1 MATRQ
6 KPYEQFGP
14 FILFRK
20 LESDALGDLWRAARI
35 DGTEIG
41 PMVAIRRLS
50 GGRREALVENAH
62 AVAQILPHLAGTS
75 FVREQ
80 QVLIVDGSPCLVW
93 EYGGGRSL
101 RYIID
106 QSRGT
111 KEAPASPLPLDQA
124 LVIAEKVAL
133 SLATMADLRD
143 SHGQKLLHG
152 ALIPQFIWIIEG
164 GEIRVA
170 GQRLGAG
177 ILASLA
183 DPQVSSEIGRYFA
196 PEHAQKPSDVYSMGA
211 ILFLLVTG
219 QEPPD
224 AATASAFGSAVRGAR
239 TTTGEAIPE
248 DIRIIFDKSLNID
261 PSMRYPSMA
270 EMKQAISGV
279 AHSGR
284 YSGSTFNLAFYLTT
298 LLKKELEIEAA
309 ERLKESKVN
318 MAAYAPAAV
327 SPPVPTPAP
336 VVPQR
341 PEMFADALAES
352 KPKKRL
358 PLYIAAAAL
367 VVAAAAGGFVMMR
380 KPAAPTVT
388 AVTAA
393 QIAAPSLPAVQS
405 EARSELTATTSQ
417 EEIDTGAEQD
427 PEAQKRAFEQAVRE
441 KLQAEMMKLQNAFMA
456 ELRAKEAAASTPAP
470 PARSQPIA
478 EQPAVQPAEDRATMT
493 AAEFDQQRRESRQAA
508 ELTAPA
514 VEQTATMP
522 PSAPAQAAVTPP
534 AQPVANSIRPG
545 ALVDAGTLDSVPRPL
560 RPVRA
565 NYPAIAARQK
575 ISATIILTALISEE
589 GEVLDV
595 RVLLGDARFGLN
607 DSAVRAIRGTRFSPP
622 MKDGQRVR
630 TWLPQT
636 IEFNPN

>member
-1 MATRQ
+1 MAARQ
-6 KPYEQFGP
+6 KPYDQFGP

-35 DGTEIG
+35 DGAHVG
-41 PMVAIRRLS
+41 PTVALRRLS

-62 AVAQILPHLAGTS
+62 AVAPILPHLVGTS

-80 QVLIVDGSPCLVW
+80 EVLIVDGSPCLVW

-106 QSRGT
+106 HSRGT
-111 KEAPASPLPLDQA
+111 KEAQPSPLPIDQA

-152 ALIPQFIWIIEG
+152 ALLPQFIWISEG

-224 AATASAFGSAVRGAR
+224 AATASAFVSAVRGAR

-261 PSMRYPSMA
+261 PSMRYASMA
-270 EMKQAISGV
+270 EMKQAIASV

-284 YSGSTFNLAFYLTT
+284 YSGSTFNLAFYLST
-298 LLKKELEIEAA
+298 LLKKELELEAA
-309 ERLKESKVN
+309 ERAKESKVS
-318 MAAYAPAAV
+318 MAAYTPPAVSDPAPA
-327 SPPVPTPAP
+327 PAP
-336 VVPQR
+336 VAPQR
-341 PEMFADALAES
+341 PEMFAEALAES

-358 PLYIAAAAL
+358 PLFIAAASL
-367 VVAAAAGGFVMMR
+367 IVAVAAGGLVMMR
-380 KPAAPTVT
+380 KPAASPV
-388 AVTAA
+388 APVTAA
-393 QIAAPSLPAVQS
+393 QIPAPSLTPVLPGGGN
-405 EARSELTATTSQ
+405 ELTANVPSD
-417 EEIDTGAEQD
+417 EASTGVGQD
-427 PEAQKRAFEQAVRE
+427 PEAQKQAFEQAVRE
-441 KLQAEMMKLQNAFMA
+441 KLQAEMMKLQNDFMA
-456 ELRAKEAAASTPAP
+456 ELRAKQTASTPAP
-470 PARSQPIA
+470 PARAQPVP
-478 EQPAVQPAEDRATMT
+478 EQPAVQVAEEQPSMT
-493 AAEFDQQRRESRQAA
+493 AAEFDQQRREARQAEQPA
-508 ELTAPA
+508 PPVVPTATIAPA
-514 VEQTATMP
+514 E
-522 PSAPAQAAVTPP
+522 PA
-534 AQPVANSIRPG
+534 PVAATPTSQQPASSIRVG
-545 ALVDAGTLDSVPRPL
+545 DLVDAGSLDAVPRPL

-565 NYPAIAARQK
+565 SYPAIAARQK

-595 RVLLGDARFGLN
+595 RVLRGDARFGLN
-607 DSAVRAIRGTRFSPP
+607 DSAVRAIRATRFSPP
-622 MKDGQRVR
+622 MKEGKRVR

-636 IEFNPN
+636 IEFDPN

>member
-1 MATRQ
+1 
-6 KPYEQFGP
+6 
-14 FILFRK
+14 
-20 LESDALGDLWRAARI
+20 
-35 DGTEIG
+35 
-41 PMVAIRRLS
+41 
-50 GGRREALVENAH
+50 
-62 AVAQILPHLAGTS
+62 
-75 FVREQ
+75 
-80 QVLIVDGSPCLVW
+80 VW
-93 EYGGGRSL
+93 EYAGGRSL

-111 KEAPASPLPLDQA
+111 KEAPPSPLPLDQA

-143 SHGQKLLHG
+143 SHGQKRLHG

-177 ILASLA
+177 ILSSLA

-196 PEHAQKPSDVYSMGA
+196 PEHAQKPSDVYSMGS

-270 EMKQAISGV
+270 EMKQAISSV

-309 ERLKESKVN
+309 ERLKESRVS
-318 MAAYAPAAV
+318 MAAYAPPAV
-327 SPPVPTPAP
+327 STAAPAPVP

-358 PLYIAAAAL
+358 PLYLAAASL

-380 KPAAPTVT
+380 KPAATPVA

-393 QIAAPSLPAVQS
+393 QIAAPSLPPVQP
-405 EARSELTATTSQ
+405 ELGSELTATVLSD
-417 EEIDTGAEQD
+417 EVNSGADQD
-427 PEAQKRAFEQAVRE
+427 PEAQKRAFDQAVRE
-441 KLQAEMMKLQNAFMA
+441 RLQAEMMKLQNDFMA
-456 ELRAKEAAASTPAP
+456 ELKAKQAAASTPAP
-470 PARSQPIA
+470 PARSQPVS
-478 EQPAVQPAEDRATMT
+478 EQPDVQPAEERPSMT
-493 AAEFDQQRRESRQAA
+493 AAEFDQQRREARQA
-508 ELTAPA
+508 EQPAPA
-514 VEQTATMP
+514 VAETATVA
-522 PSAPAQAAVTPP
+522 PSEPAPVAATPP
-534 AQPVANSIRPG
+534 AQPVTNSIRVG
-545 ALVDAGTLDSVPRPL
+545 DLVDAGSLDAVPRPL

-565 NYPAIAARQK
+565 SYPAIAARQK

-595 RVLLGDARFGLN
+595 RVLRGDARFGLN
-607 DSAVRAIRGTRFSPP
+607 DSAVRAIRATRFSPP
-622 MKDGQRVR
+622 MKEGKRVR

-636 IEFNPN
+636 IEFDPN

>member
-1 MATRQ
+1 
-6 KPYEQFGP
+6 
-14 FILFRK
+14 
-20 LESDALGDLWRAARI
+20 
-35 DGTEIG
+35 
-41 PMVAIRRLS
+41 
-50 GGRREALVENAH
+50 
-62 AVAQILPHLAGTS
+62 
-75 FVREQ
+75 
-80 QVLIVDGSPCLVW
+80 
-93 EYGGGRSL
+93 
-101 RYIID
+101 
-106 QSRGT
+106 
-111 KEAPASPLPLDQA
+111 
-124 LVIAEKVAL
+124 
-133 SLATMADLRD
+133 
-143 SHGQKLLHG
+143 
-152 ALIPQFIWIIEG
+152 
-164 GEIRVA
+164 
-170 GQRLGAG
+170 
-177 ILASLA
+177 
-183 DPQVSSEIGRYFA
+183 
-196 PEHAQKPSDVYSMGA
+196 
-211 ILFLLVTG
+211 
-219 QEPPD
+219 
-224 AATASAFGSAVRGAR
+224 
-239 TTTGEAIPE
+239 
-248 DIRIIFDKSLNID
+248 
-261 PSMRYPSMA
+261 
-270 EMKQAISGV
+270 
-279 AHSGR
+279 
-284 YSGSTFNLAFYLTT
+284 
-298 LLKKELEIEAA
+298 
-309 ERLKESKVN
+309 
-318 MAAYAPAAV
+318 
-327 SPPVPTPAP
+327 
-336 VVPQR
+336 
-341 PEMFADALAES
+341 
-352 KPKKRL
+352 
-358 PLYIAAAAL
+358 
-367 VVAAAAGGFVMMR
+367 
-380 KPAAPTVT
+380 
-388 AVTAA
+388 
-393 QIAAPSLPAVQS
+393 VQS